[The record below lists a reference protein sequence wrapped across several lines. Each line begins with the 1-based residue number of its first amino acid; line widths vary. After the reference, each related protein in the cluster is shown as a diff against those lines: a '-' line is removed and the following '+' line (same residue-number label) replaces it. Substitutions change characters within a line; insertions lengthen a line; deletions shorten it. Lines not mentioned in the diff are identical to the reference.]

1 MEKKSLFSRK
11 DWEDQVDR
19 VPWLINIARITI
31 VLSLLMF
38 HLIAVN
44 AEVSEVKKIMADTP
58 FYMWTTVYAI
68 VIIFSLFKPEWQQQE
83 SSDLPNASAVFD
95 ITMIMLFVYLAGGIS
110 TGFGILVLPFVATS
124 CLLSYGRYPLLVQ
137 FSRNH
142 GTACTSN
149 IPIKDISYY
158 LSTLFID

>member
-44 AEVSEVKKIMADTP
+44 AEVSEVK
-58 FYMWTTVYAI
+58 
-68 VIIFSLFKPEWQQQE
+68 
-83 SSDLPNASAVFD
+83 
-95 ITMIMLFVYLAGGIS
+95 
-110 TGFGILVLPFVATS
+110 
-124 CLLSYGRYPLLVQ
+124 
-137 FSRNH
+137 
-142 GTACTSN
+142 
-149 IPIKDISYY
+149 
-158 LSTLFID
+158 

>member
-68 VIIFSLFKPEWQQQE
+68 VIIFSHEN
-83 SSDLPNASAVFD
+83 S
-95 ITMIMLFVYLAGGIS
+95 G
-110 TGFGILVLPFVATS
+110 
-124 CLLSYGRYPLLVQ
+124 
-137 FSRNH
+137 
-142 GTACTSN
+142 
-149 IPIKDISYY
+149 
-158 LSTLFID
+158 